1 MQLHNVYGVD
11 LGTST
16 VKIYSQKRDTIT
28 KEKLRLMKVY
38 GVNRISINPQT
49 MNDETLKRIGRKHDV
64 ADIIRVYEEARA
76 VGHENINMDLILGLP
91 EETPKDVKHT
101 MQLIQKLKPD
111 NVTVHTLA
119 VKRASRLKQEFD
131 MHTLSTA
138 EMLEEMLHITAE
150 YAKKMGLEPYYM
162 YRQKNMVGNFENVGY
177 CKVFTTFRLW
187 KKNKPYWQQ
196 GQGQVQKPLTQK
208 QTALNVCSM
217 SKVLKIILAELTK

>member
-1 MQLHNVYGVD
+1 MV
-11 LGTST
+11 
-16 VKIYSQKRDTIT
+16 
-28 KEKLRLMKVY
+28 
-38 GVNRISINPQT
+38 SIAFAINAQT

-138 EMLEEMLHITAE
+138 EMLEANVAYYSRICEKNGVKSLIICIDRKIWWGILKMLGIAS
-150 YAKKMGLEPYYM
+150 LE
-162 YRQKNMVGNFENVGY
+162 K
-177 CKVFTTFRLW
+177 KVFTTFRLW

-196 GQGQVQKPLTQK
+196 GQGQVQKPLTKK